1 VKNMSEIKL
10 FKLTSGEEIMAQ
22 VVSPPH
28 ADVISITDA
37 VALVYQ
43 QAGDS
48 RMTVGFAPFMPY
60 SNDKPTTLYYHAIAA
75 SADPTAQI
83 LGEYNRVFSKIVIA
97 PAGSIV

>member
-1 VKNMSEIKL
+1 MSEIKL

-22 VVSPPH
+22 VESFDK
-28 ADVISITDA
+28 ATDNINITDA

-43 QAGDS
+43 QAGAGQ
-48 RMTVGFAPFMPY
+48 MTVGFAPFMPY
-60 SNDKPTTLYYHAIAA
+60 TNDKVTTLHRHAIAA
-75 SADPTAQI
+75 TGEPNSQI

>member
-1 VKNMSEIKL
+1 MSEIKL
-10 FKLTSGEEIMAQ
+10 FKLTSGEEIMAS
-22 VVSPPH
+22 VESFDK
-28 ADVISITDA
+28 ATNNINITDA

-43 QAGDS
+43 QAGDG

-60 SNDKPTTLYYHAIAA
+60 ADDKVTTLYASAVAA
-75 SADPTAQI
+75 SASPTPQI

>member
-1 VKNMSEIKL
+1 MSEIKL

-43 QAGDS
+43 QAGAGQ
-48 RMTVGFAPFMPY
+48 MTVGFAPFMPY
-60 SNDKPTTLYYHAIAA
+60 CDDKPTTLYYHAIAA
-75 SADPTAQI
+75 TGEPNSQI

-97 PAGSIV
+97 PAGSF

>member
-1 VKNMSEIKL
+1 MSEIKL
-10 FKLTSGEEIMAQ
+10 FKLTSGEEIMASVTSTSGN
-22 VVSPPH
+22 VVN
-28 ADVISITDA
+28 ITDA

-43 QAGDS
+43 QAGDG

-60 SNDKPTTLYYHAIAA
+60 TNDKPTTLHHHAIAA
-75 SADPTAQI
+75 SGEPADQI

>member
-1 VKNMSEIKL
+1 MSEIKL

-28 ADVISITDA
+28 ADNIDITDA

-43 QAGDS
+43 QAGAGQ
-48 RMTVGFAPFMPY
+48 MTVGFAPFMPY
-60 SNDKPTTLYYHAIAA
+60 TNDKVTTLYRHAIAA
-75 SADPTAQI
+75 SGEPNSQI